1 MSRRFLDEKI
11 LYTIDM
17 ISHLSGKTL
26 HTTDK
31 SVTLDVHGVGYLIYT
46 TTDAISRINS
56 LEGEL
61 INLWTHMSVRE
72 NAIELFG
79 FFNLEELEFFQMLI
93 EISGIG
99 PRGALGIIGM
109 GSVDTLKNAIA
120 SGDTGYL
127 TKVSG
132 IGRKTA
138 EKIVLELKDK
148 LSLRGHSAES
158 GTLRSES
165 DVAQA
170 LMALG
175 YQQHEI
181 RDALKDLP
189 PTAIDTNSR
198 IKEALKILGK
208 RR

>member
-1 MSRRFLDEKI
+1 MR
-11 LYTIDM
+11 YTILM
-17 ISHLSGKTL
+17 ISHLCGTVL

-31 SVTLDVHGVGYLIYT
+31 TVTLDVNGVGYLVYS
-46 TTDAISRINS
+46 TTDTLSRINS
-56 LEGEL
+56 FEDEKVK
-61 INLWTHMSVRE
+61 LWIHMSVRE
-72 NAIELFG
+72 NALELFG
-79 FFNLEELEFFQMLI
+79 FSTLEELDFFQMLI

-148 LSLRGHSAES
+148 LTLRGHSAES

-175 YQQHEI
+175 YPQHEI
-181 RDALKDLP
+181 RDALKDIP
-189 PTAIDTNSR
+189 DTATDTNSR

-208 RR
+208 K

>member
-1 MSRRFLDEKI
+1 
-11 LYTIDM
+11 M
-17 ISHLSGKTL
+17 ISHLRGTTL
-26 HTTDK
+26 HTSDK
-31 SVTLDVHGVGYLIYT
+31 SVVLDVAGVGYVVYT
-46 TTDAISRINS
+46 TTDTLSRINS
-56 LEGEL
+56 LGEQS

-79 FFNLEELEFFQMLI
+79 FFDLEELEFFQMLI
-93 EISGIG
+93 DISGIG

-158 GTLRSES
+158 GTLRTES

-170 LMALG
+170 LMSLG

-189 PTAIDTNSR
+189 DTATDTNSR
-198 IKEALKILGK
+198 IKEALKILGRK
-208 RR
+208 

>member
-1 MSRRFLDEKI
+1 
-11 LYTIDM
+11 M
-17 ISHLSGKTL
+17 ISHLSGKAL

-31 SVTLDVHGVGYLIYT
+31 SVTLDVSGVGYLVYT
-46 TTDAISRINS
+46 TTDTLFQINS
-56 LEGEL
+56 LGE
-61 INLWTHMSVRE
+61 NTVHLWTHMSVRE

-79 FFNLEELEFFQMLI
+79 FFNIEELEFFQMLI

-138 EKIVLELKDK
+138 EKIVLELRDK

-170 LMALG
+170 LMSLG

-181 RDALKDLP
+181 REALKDLP

-208 RR
+208 RG

>member
-1 MSRRFLDEKI
+1 
-11 LYTIDM
+11 M
-17 ISHLSGKTL
+17 ISHLSGKAL

-31 SVTLDVHGVGYLIYT
+31 SVTLDVSGVGYLVYT
-46 TTDAISRINS
+46 TTDTLFQINS
-56 LEGEL
+56 LGE
-61 INLWTHMSVRE
+61 NTVHLWTHMSVRE

-79 FFNLEELEFFQMLI
+79 FFNIEELEFFQMLI

-138 EKIVLELKDK
+138 EKIVLELRDK

-170 LMALG
+170 LMSLG

-181 RDALKDLP
+181 REALKYLP

-208 RR
+208 RG

>member
-1 MSRRFLDEKI
+1 
-11 LYTIDM
+11 M
-17 ISHLSGKTL
+17 ISHLSGKAL

-31 SVTLDVHGVGYLIYT
+31 SVTLDVSGVGYLVYT
-46 TTDAISRINS
+46 TTDTLFQINS
-56 LEGEL
+56 LGE
-61 INLWTHMSVRE
+61 NMVHLWTHMSVRE

-79 FFNLEELEFFQMLI
+79 FFNIEELEFFQMLI

-138 EKIVLELKDK
+138 EKIVLELRDK

-170 LMALG
+170 LMSLG

-181 RDALKDLP
+181 REALKDLP

-198 IKEALKILGK
+198 IKEALKILGRK
-208 RR
+208 

>member
-1 MSRRFLDEKI
+1 
-11 LYTIDM
+11 M
-17 ISHLSGKTL
+17 ISHLRGIPL

-31 SVTLDVHGVGYLIYT
+31 SVVLDVQGVGYLVYT
-46 TTDAISRINS
+46 TTDALSRINS
-56 LEGEL
+56 FETKE
-61 INLWTHMSVRE
+61 IELWTHMSVRE
-72 NAIELFG
+72 NAMELFG
-79 FFNLEELEFFQMLI
+79 FFNLEELDFFQMLI

-148 LSLRGHSAES
+148 LTLRGHSAES

-175 YQQHEI
+175 YPQHEI
-181 RDALKDLP
+181 RDALKDIP
-189 PTAIDTNSR
+189 DTATDTNSR

-208 RR
+208 K

>member
-1 MSRRFLDEKI
+1 MR
-11 LYTIDM
+11 YTTLM
-17 ISHLSGKTL
+17 ISHLCGTVL

-31 SVTLDVHGVGYLIYT
+31 TVTLDVNGVGYLVYS
-46 TTDAISRINS
+46 TTDTLSRINS
-56 LEGEL
+56 FEDEKVK
-61 INLWTHMSVRE
+61 LWIHMSVRE
-72 NAIELFG
+72 NALELFG
-79 FFNLEELEFFQMLI
+79 FSTLEELEFFQMLI

-148 LSLRGHSAES
+148 LTLRGHSAES

-175 YQQHEI
+175 YPQHEI
-181 RDALKDLP
+181 RDALKDIP
-189 PTAIDTNSR
+189 DTATDTNSR

-208 RR
+208 HR

>member
-1 MSRRFLDEKI
+1 
-11 LYTIDM
+11 M
-17 ISHLSGKTL
+17 ISHLSGKAL

-31 SVTLDVHGVGYLIYT
+31 SVTLDVSGVGYLVYT
-46 TTDAISRINS
+46 TTDTLFQINS
-56 LEGEL
+56 LGE
-61 INLWTHMSVRE
+61 NTVHLWTHMSVRE

-79 FFNLEELEFFQMLI
+79 FFNIEELEFFQMLI

-138 EKIVLELKDK
+138 EKIVLELRDK

-170 LMALG
+170 LMSLG

-181 RDALKDLP
+181 REALKDLP
-189 PTAIDTNSR
+189 PPAIDTNSR

-208 RR
+208 RG

>member
-1 MSRRFLDEKI
+1 
-11 LYTIDM
+11 
-17 ISHLSGKTL
+17 
-26 HTTDK
+26 
-31 SVTLDVHGVGYLIYT
+31 
-46 TTDAISRINS
+46 
-56 LEGEL
+56 
-61 INLWTHMSVRE
+61 MSVRE

-109 GSVDTLKNAIA
+109 GSVDTLKDAIA
-120 SGDTGYL
+120 SGDSGYL

-170 LMALG
+170 LMSLG

-181 RDALKDLP
+181 REALKDIP
-189 PTAIDTNSR
+189 EGAVDTNTR

>member
-1 MSRRFLDEKI
+1 
-11 LYTIDM
+11 M
-17 ISHLSGKTL
+17 ISHLCGTTL

-31 SVTLDVHGVGYLIYT
+31 SVVLNVGGVGYIVYT
-46 TTDAISRINS
+46 TTDTLSRINS
-56 LEGEL
+56 LGEQP

-79 FFNLEELEFFQMLI
+79 FFALEELEFFQMLI
-93 EISGIG
+93 DISGIG

-158 GTLRSES
+158 GTLRTES

-170 LMALG
+170 LMSLG

-189 PTAIDTNSR
+189 DTATDTNSR
-198 IKEALKILGK
+198 IKEALKILGRK
-208 RR
+208 

>member
-1 MSRRFLDEKI
+1 
-11 LYTIDM
+11 M
-17 ISHLSGKTL
+17 ISHLSGKAL

-31 SVTLDVHGVGYLIYT
+31 SVTLDVSGVGYLVYT
-46 TTDAISRINS
+46 TTDTLFQINS
-56 LEGEL
+56 LGE
-61 INLWTHMSVRE
+61 NTVHLWTHMSVRE

-79 FFNLEELEFFQMLI
+79 FFNIEELEFFQMLI

-138 EKIVLELKDK
+138 EKIVLELRDK

-170 LMALG
+170 LMSLG

-181 RDALKDLP
+181 REALKDLP

-198 IKEALKILGK
+198 IKEALRILGK
-208 RR
+208 K

>member
-1 MSRRFLDEKI
+1 
-11 LYTIDM
+11 M
-17 ISHLSGKTL
+17 ISHLSGKAL

-31 SVTLDVHGVGYLIYT
+31 SVTLDVSGMGYLVYT
-46 TTDAISRINS
+46 TTDTLFQINS
-56 LEGEL
+56 LGE
-61 INLWTHMSVRE
+61 NTVHLWTHMSVRE

-79 FFNLEELEFFQMLI
+79 FFNIEELEFFQMLI

-138 EKIVLELKDK
+138 EKIVLELRDK

-170 LMALG
+170 LMSLG

-181 RDALKDLP
+181 REALKDLP

-198 IKEALKILGK
+198 IKEALKILGRK
-208 RR
+208 